1 MLSGTRGGDV
11 HGDRATGVGLLALFY
26 GVSGLLCAVGALWPM
41 SRQSPVALLGVL
53 AVVGLGTSAALWYHR
68 RDLPDPGVHLA
79 LAVVSLLVGALA
91 WQSATAAGVVG
102 LGPAMVAVGVFAGHF
117 LRAPAARAH
126 VVLLL
131 AAATAGAVS
140 AAPTGLLSAWVTTVT
155 TVVALSEAQLRISA
169 QLRHAAGTDPLTGLA
184 NRRSWEAETDRSLA
198 HALRSGEPLTVAV
211 LDLDYFKN
219 VNDEDGHSA
228 GDDLLRSLARDWSRE
243 LRGAD
248 LLGRYGGD
256 EFVLC
261 LPGTDADSSRD
272 LLARLRACNPA
283 LWSAGTASARPG
295 DTVVDL
301 LRRAD
306 EELYRVK
313 RARTA

>member
-1 MLSGTRGGDV
+1 M
-11 HGDRATGVGLLALFY
+11 
-26 GVSGLLCAVGALWPM
+26 
-41 SRQSPVALLGVL
+41 QVA
-53 AVVGLGTSAALWYHR
+53 
-68 RDLPDPGVHLA
+68 
-79 LAVVSLLVGALA
+79 
-91 WQSATAAGVVG
+91 
-102 LGPAMVAVGVFAGHF
+102 
-117 LRAPAARAH
+117 
-126 VVLLL
+126 LLL
-131 AAATAGAVS
+131 AAATTGAVA
-140 AAPTGLLSAWVTTVT
+140 AAPTELLSPWVTTVT

-184 NRRSWEAETDRSLA
+184 NRRSWETEAERNLA
-198 HALRSGEPLTVAV
+198 HATRSDEPLTIAV
-211 LDLDYFKN
+211 LDLDHFKS

-228 GDDLLRSLARDWSRE
+228 GDDLLRSVARDWSRE

-261 LPGTDADSSRD
+261 LPGTDAGSSED

-283 LWSAGTASARPG
+283 LWTAGTASAHPG

-306 EELYRVK
+306 EELYRAK
-313 RARTA
+313 RARST